1 MTYKEL
7 ADILEKNI
15 KKKLYINGKLPTE
28 DNIINEY
35 KATRYCVRKAINL
48 LINNGMLYSVQGS
61 GIFIRDNLNSV
72 DYINISN
79 SSGFKRKHT
88 DKKVEYIIINL
99 DVINIDKEIAQKMS
113 MELNKEV
120 YYIVRLIKVND
131 NFLAVE
137 YTYYNKDIVHYLNKE
152 IAEDSIF
159 KYITE
164 VLNLNIGFSDRIIY
178 CDKIDSYNAKL
189 LNLEE
194 NSPSLI
200 TENINHFHNGEIF
213 NFSKIIYNYLY
224 TKLFI

>member
-7 ADILEKNI
+7 AEILEKNI
-15 KKKLYINGKLPTE
+15 ENKLYSSGKLPTE

-48 LINNGMLYSVQGS
+48 LINKGMLYAVQGS
-61 GIFIRDNLNSV
+61 GIFIRDNINI

-79 SSGFKRKHT
+79 SSGFKSKHPN
-88 DKKVEYIIINL
+88 KNVEYIIL
-99 DVINIDKEIAQKMS
+99 DLNVINVDCEIAKKMS
-113 MELNKEV
+113 MEVNKEV
-120 YYIVRLIKVND
+120 YYIIRLIKVNGK
-131 NFLAVE
+131 FLAVE
-137 YTYYNKDIVHYLNKE
+137 YTYYNKDIIHYLNKE

-200 TENINHFHNGEIF
+200 TENINHLHNGEIF

>member
-7 ADILEKNI
+7 AEILEKNI
-15 KKKLYINGKLPTE
+15 EKKLYANGKLPTE
-28 DNIINEY
+28 DSIINEY
-35 KATRYCVRKAINL
+35 KATRYCVRKAVNL

-72 DYINISN
+72 DYINISS

-99 DVINIDKEIAQKMS
+99 DVININKEIAQKMS
-113 MELNKEV
+113 MELNKEA
-120 YYIVRLIKVND
+120 YYIVRLIKVNG

-137 YTYYNKDIVHYLNKE
+137 YTYYNKDIVPYLNKE

-200 TENINHFHNGEIF
+200 TENINHLHNGEIF

>member
-7 ADILEKNI
+7 AEILEKNI
-15 KKKLYINGKLPTE
+15 ENKLYISGKLPTE

-48 LINNGMLYSVQGS
+48 LINKGMLYAVQGS
-61 GIFIRDNLNSV
+61 GIFIRDNINI

-79 SSGFKRKHT
+79 SSGFKSKHPN
-88 DKKVEYIIINL
+88 KNVEYIIL
-99 DVINIDKEIAQKMS
+99 DLSVINVDCETAKKMS
-113 MELNKEV
+113 MEANKEV
-120 YYIVRLIKVND
+120 YYIIRLIKVNG

-137 YTYYNKDIVHYLNKE
+137 YTYYNKDIIHYLNKE

-178 CDKIDSYNAKL
+178 CDKIDSYNAQL

-200 TENINHFHNGEIF
+200 TENINHLHNGEIF